1 MIVLVLRPGLSALW
15 KLLNPGRRIE
25 SPAYFRPCADRSI
38 LPEQTLRENMFQLSL
53 FWTGSNRAADP
64 GPSASAGVL
73 EARLHRW
80 SGGETK
86 QPLHPLLTRAPSLLT
101 VPKILSSSCQFFR
114 PC

>member
-1 MIVLVLRPGLSALW
+1 MIVLVLLPGLSALW

-64 GPSASAGVL
+64 GPSASAGGVQPRRRPRTR
-73 EARLHRW
+73 EPA
-80 SGGETK
+80 K
-86 QPLHPLLTRAPSLLT
+86 QNLQPTRRRGSFLLTR
-101 VPKILSSSCQFFR
+101 PKPL
-114 PC
+114 P